1 MTAGVAQ
8 RGLSIVA
15 LTTLLTGCMVGP
27 DYRRPLTAPPAQYR
41 FALGDVRDPASIA
54 DIAWVDLFQD
64 DALRELIRTALVQ
77 NYDVQ
82 IAAAR
87 ILQARAQ
94 VGIVRSEMFPTISG
108 GGSLQKDRLAQ
119 NDTGGLPP
127 GANSELSFGML
138 SFNMTWEVDVWGR
151 IRRLTES
158 ARAESFASEEI
169 RRAVLTPT
177 SAPRT
182 FGSAPSTSSSR
193 FPATPFRLASRACS
207 SPGRSETSGRPPGS
221 M

>member
-1 MTAGVAQ
+1 MMTAGVAQ

-108 GGSLQKDRLAQ
+108 GGGLRKRPPAPKE
-119 NDTGGLPP
+119 TGGGAPP
-127 GANSELSFGML
+127 AH
-138 SFNMTWEVDVWGR
+138 
-151 IRRLTES
+151 
-158 ARAESFASEEI
+158 A
-169 RRAVLTPT
+169 PT
-177 SAPRT
+177 ALRGLAPT
-182 FGSAPSTSSSR
+182 TST
-193 FPATPFRLASRACS
+193 
-207 SPGRSETSGRPPGS
+207 
-221 M
+221 

>member
-1 MTAGVAQ
+1 MMTAGVGCAQ

-108 GGSLQKDRLAQ
+108 GGSLQKGTAL
-119 NDTGGLPP
+119 
-127 GANSELSFGML
+127 
-138 SFNMTWEVDVWGR
+138 
-151 IRRLTES
+151 
-158 ARAESFASEEI
+158 
-169 RRAVLTPT
+169 
-177 SAPRT
+177 PRT
-182 FGSAPSTSSSR
+182 IRAGCLPG
-193 FPATPFRLASRACS
+193 PTPN
-207 SPGRSETSGRPPGS
+207 
-221 M
+221 